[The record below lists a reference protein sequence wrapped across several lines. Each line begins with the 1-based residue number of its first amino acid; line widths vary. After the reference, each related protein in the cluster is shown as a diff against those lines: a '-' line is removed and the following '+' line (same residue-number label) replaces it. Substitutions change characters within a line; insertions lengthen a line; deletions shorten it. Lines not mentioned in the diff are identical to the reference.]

1 MQRRGLVKVGTGLLV
16 SQPILLLLLWCCCN
30 AVSLYSNK
38 KYALSAQ
45 VATSHVTKGWTTV

>member
-1 MQRRGLVKVGTGLLV
+1 MV
-16 SQPILLLLLWCCCN
+16 SQPILLLLLLVVLLQRCEPIQQQ
-30 AVSLYSNK
+30 